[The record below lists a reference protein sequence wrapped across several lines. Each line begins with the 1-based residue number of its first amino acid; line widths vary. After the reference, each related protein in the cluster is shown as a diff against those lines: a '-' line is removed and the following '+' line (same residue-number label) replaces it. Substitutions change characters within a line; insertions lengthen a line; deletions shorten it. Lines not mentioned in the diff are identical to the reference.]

1 MNRLQIDG
9 INSAAR
15 EAWIVNDA
23 NGWWQERRRIMESG
37 LPGSVPNV
45 VIACLGLVTSEVAE
59 AMEAVRKH
67 DPKTWGDVKTKD
79 TLAREL
85 AGATVR
91 IMDIAAELDIDLGQ
105 AIHEEVEANRARGHK
120 HGGKAA

>member
-1 MNRLQIDG
+1 MNKLQIDG

-15 EAWIVNDA
+15 EAWGVNVA
-23 NGWWQERRRIMESG
+23 NGWWEARRKLIRSRIKGAEAT
-37 LPGSVPNV
+37 V

-67 DPKTWGDVKTKD
+67 PRETWTDPKTKD

-91 IMDIAAELDIDLGQ
+91 IMDLAAELDIDLGQ
-105 AIHEEVEANRARGHK
+105 AIHEEVEANRKRGHK

>member
-1 MNRLQIDG
+1 MNKEEIDG

-15 EAWIVNDA
+15 EAWMVNA
-23 NGWWQERRRIMESG
+23 NNGWWVDRRRIMASG
-37 LPGSVPNV
+37 LPGAVPTV
-45 VIACLGLVTSEVAE
+45 VIACLGLVTSEVVE

-67 DPKTWGDVKTKD
+67 DPATWGNVKTKD

-91 IMDIAAELDIDLGQ
+91 IMDLAAELDIDLGN
-105 AIHEEVEANRARGHK
+105 AIHHEVEANKARGYK